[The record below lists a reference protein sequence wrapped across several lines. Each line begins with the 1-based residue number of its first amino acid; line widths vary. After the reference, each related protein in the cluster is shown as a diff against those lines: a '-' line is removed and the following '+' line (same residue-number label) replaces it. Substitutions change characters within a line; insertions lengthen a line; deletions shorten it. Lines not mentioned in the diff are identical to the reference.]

1 MWYNRA
7 MTDENPIDTALTHKN
22 RPPIPAWRDTFV
34 HFLYGTTGNE
44 PLLLDFLNAIL
55 ESDGQPPAKAVVT
68 TNPFN
73 PATFVTQKYTILD
86 VKATDEHGGIFVVE
100 FQTTE
105 RKEFA
110 DRMTFYGSRA
120 FSSQMSRGDAYT
132 MLREVLAIAVTT
144 FEMFPTLR
152 SIHNSFRLTAKANPN
167 VVFTNKLQMHVL
179 EAAEEKID
187 RVTELP
193 SRLAA
198 WMNFFYYSH
207 LRSEEDM
214 TALLN
219 GFPQVEQAYEQY
231 RQFNQDEQLRA
242 LDDAHQIFLHDIATD
257 MENAKT
263 EGRAEGR
270 AEGETQKG
278 LDIALSMKRE
288 GCDTAFI
295 SRITGL
301 SAAEV
306 ERLG

>member
-1 MWYNRA
+1 

-179 EAAEEKID
+179 EAAEEKIG
-187 RVTELP
+187 RHPELLSELP
-193 SRLAA
+193 PKLAA

-219 GFPQVEQAYEQY
+219 GFPQVEQAYDQY
-231 RQFNQDEQLRA
+231 LKFNQDEQLRA

-257 MENAKT
+257 RENA
-263 EGRAEGR
+263 RAEGIAIGVNKGK
-270 AEGETQKG
+270 AEGKA
-278 LDIALSMKRE
+278 DIALSMKRE

-301 SAAEV
+301 SAAEI